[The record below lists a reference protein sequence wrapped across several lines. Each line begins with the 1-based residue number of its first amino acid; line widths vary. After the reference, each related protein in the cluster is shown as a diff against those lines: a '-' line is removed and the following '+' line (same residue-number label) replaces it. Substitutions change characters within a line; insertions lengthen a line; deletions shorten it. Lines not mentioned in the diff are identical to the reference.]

1 LYLVYSAVSFFGGWL
16 FFFFSWIRSFFLVL
30 LCFLTEKMIKSNRV
44 FSEEGVWGC
53 KVDRNQQAWQALGT
67 YILRWKT
74 SSTYRLAFTPH
85 SSVSDDFVGGTS
97 SPAEGSRGGGEEVN
111 LQWQGWHK
119 RRFEDHVQIKGT
131 EMRRE
136 RERENGGEFKHPH
149 SHFFPRGCF
158 FFILA
163 IVPHFWIKY
172 LSFILVF
179 LFFRKRGVRES
190 EWVGLY
196 RRSSTITERRN
207 RLKNFK
213 NINRIKLQTQR
224 HIIFDG
230 C

>member
-1 LYLVYSAVSFFGGWL
+1 MKNLFDISSRFHTALVG
-16 FFFFSWIRSFFLVL
+16 IRRF
-30 LCFLTEKMIKSNRV
+30 RR
-44 FSEEGVWGC
+44 
-53 KVDRNQQAWQALGT
+53 RNF
-67 YILRWKT
+67 IT
-74 SSTYRLAFTPH
+74 SRRF
-85 SSVSDDFVGGTS
+85 
-97 SPAEGSRGGGEEVN
+97 EGGGEEVN

-190 EWVGLY
+190 EWVGPY